1 MQKHVKKESNM
12 QTALQKLIMTLKINH
27 IHMKKQH
34 NIPKSFIP
42 KPQHHKIMKYLKTTC
57 LKEEKAMEKKKTI
70 IITTA
75 VIILCIITLI
85 LGIKVV
91 QKKKEVQTKQELIQ
105 SQEDLINYIKN
116 DGMNV
121 ENKDIYIIRIEK
133 TTTKEE
139 LDPIRQE
146 YEKEA
151 EVLRE
156 AIEADKAELIE
167 QIVERGY
174 IGEEEVSKYTTELKE
189 IRTNEEYEKKKVEI
203 EEAERKKEV
212 EVKEEVKEEIG
223 QLEYISTEEYIE
235 QIEEAESKGEIESIK
250 KEAQEADE
258 AEESRQMEEARQAA
272 RASIAERNNGSRQ
285 IGGIN
290 STGSSSSSSSNS
302 SNGTS
307 GVVGGSSSSSSGSK
321 KPVPSSNTPKVE
333 GVGGYNMR

>member
-1 MQKHVKKESNM
+1 
-12 QTALQKLIMTLKINH
+12 
-27 IHMKKQH
+27 MKK
-34 NIPKSFIP
+34 K
-42 KPQHHKIMKYLKTTC
+42 KP
-57 LKEEKAMEKKKTI
+57 I

-105 SQEDLINYIKN
+105 SQQDLISYIKN

-146 YEKEA
+146 YEKET

-167 QIVERGY
+167 KIVERGY
-174 IGEEEVSKYTTELKE
+174 LGEEEVSKYTTELKE

-203 EEAERKKEV
+203 EEAERQKEV

-223 QLEYISTEEYIE
+223 ELEYISTEEYIE

-258 AEESRQMEEARQAA
+258 AEKSRQMEEARQAA
-272 RASIAERNNGSRQ
+272 RASIAEREKAQAVNGRISV
-285 IGGIN
+285 
-290 STGSSSSSSSNS
+290 T
-302 SNGTS
+302 
-307 GVVGGSSSSSSGSK
+307 VDGSSSSSSGNSSGSSGTKKSGVQINTNGGTSTFGESK
-321 KPVPSSNTPKVE
+321 GNDLSGYGE
-333 GVGGYNMR
+333 GGLNLR

>member
-1 MQKHVKKESNM
+1 
-12 QTALQKLIMTLKINH
+12 
-27 IHMKKQH
+27 MK
-34 NIPKSFIP
+34 
-42 KPQHHKIMKYLKTTC
+42 
-57 LKEEKAMEKKKTI
+57 KKKTI

-105 SQEDLINYIKN
+105 SQEELINYIKN

-121 ENKDIYIIRIEK
+121 ENKDIYTARIEK

-167 QIVERGY
+167 QIGERGY

-203 EEAERKKEV
+203 EEAERQKEV
-212 EVKEEVKEEIG
+212 EVKEEVKEEVKTETKEKIVICMLKRG
-223 QLEYISTEEYIE
+223 KSTLDEIAADTQMPIE
-235 QIEEAESKGEIESIK
+235 QVERIK
-250 KEAQEADE
+250 KEQ
-258 AEESRQMEEARQAA
+258 QL
-272 RASIAERNNGSRQ
+272 
-285 IGGIN
+285 
-290 STGSSSSSSSNS
+290 
-302 SNGTS
+302 
-307 GVVGGSSSSSSGSK
+307 
-321 KPVPSSNTPKVE
+321 
-333 GVGGYNMR
+333 

>member
-1 MQKHVKKESNM
+1 M
-12 QTALQKLIMTLKINH
+12 
-27 IHMKKQH
+27 
-34 NIPKSFIP
+34 FI
-42 KPQHHKIMKYLKTTC
+42 K
-57 LKEEKAMEKKKTI
+57 EKAMKKKKPI

-105 SQEDLINYIKN
+105 SQEELINYIKN

-121 ENKDIYIIRIEK
+121 ENKDIYTARIEK
-133 TTTKEE
+133 VTTKEE
-139 LDPIRQE
+139 LAPIRQE
-146 YEKEA
+146 YEKET

-167 QIVERGY
+167 QIGERGY

-203 EEAERKKEV
+203 EEAERQKEV

-223 QLEYISTEEYIE
+223 QLKYISTEEYIE
-235 QIEEAESKGEIESIK
+235 QIEEA
-250 KEAQEADE
+250 
-258 AEESRQMEEARQAA
+258 RQAA
-272 RASIAERNNGSRQ
+272 RASFEERSNGSRQ
-285 IGGIN
+285 IGGVN

-307 GVVGGSSSSSSGSK
+307 GVVGGSSNSKAEERKAWWEANSSSGGGGLD
-321 KPVPSSNTPKVE
+321 PDYDYHVE
-333 GVGGYNMR
+333 LR

>member
-1 MQKHVKKESNM
+1 M
-12 QTALQKLIMTLKINH
+12 
-27 IHMKKQH
+27 
-34 NIPKSFIP
+34 FI
-42 KPQHHKIMKYLKTTC
+42 K
-57 LKEEKAMEKKKTI
+57 EKAMKKKKPI

-105 SQEDLINYIKN
+105 SQQELISYIKN

-156 AIEADKAELIE
+156 EIEAEKAELIE
-167 QIVERGY
+167 GIVERGY

-203 EEAERKKEV
+203 EEAERQKEV
-212 EVKEEVKEEIG
+212 EVKEEVKENLPKFSNIDNEKYYDMIDDATSKEEVMEVIKKQKEEYVNDINQKLESRTESSGGVREIG
-223 QLEYISTEEYIE
+223 SVT
-235 QIEEAESKGEIESIK
+235 SG
-250 KEAQEADE
+250 
-258 AEESRQMEEARQAA
+258 
-272 RASIAERNNGSRQ
+272 
-285 IGGIN
+285 
-290 STGSSSSSSSNS
+290 GSSSGGSSSTSESSSSNS
-302 SNGTS
+302 DYEHLQAHEGS
-307 GVVGGSSSSSSGSK
+307 GIDWSKYNTGDGGF
-321 KPVPSSNTPKVE
+321 NF
-333 GVGGYNMR
+333 R